1 MQRAVEQAANHL
13 NFTLLNKKSVL
24 GPPMSLDKTDVEK
37 IAHLARLSI
46 DDADIPNYARDLT
59 TIFGLV
65 EQLSSVDTDNISP
78 MAHPLDAVQRLR
90 PDQVSETDQREQF
103 QAIAP
108 KTEAGV
114 YLVPQV
120 IE

>member
-1 MQRAVEQAANHL
+1 
-13 NFTLLNKKSVL
+13 
-24 GPPMSLDKTDVEK
+24 MSLDKTDVEK
-37 IAHLARLSI
+37 IAHLARLAI
-46 DDADIPNYARDLT
+46 DEADIPDYARDLNS
-59 TIFGLV
+59 IFGLV
-65 EQLSSVDTDNISP
+65 EQLSEADTSDITP
-78 MAHPLDAVQRLR
+78 MAHPLDANQRLR
-90 PDQVSETDQREQF
+90 ADVVTEVDQRETF

>member
-1 MQRAVEQAANHL
+1 MNAAD
-13 NFTLLNKKSVL
+13 T
-24 GPPMSLDKTDVEK
+24 TD
-37 IAHLARLSI
+37 
-46 DDADIPNYARDLT
+46 
-59 TIFGLV
+59 
-65 EQLSSVDTDNISP
+65 ISP

-90 PDQVSETDQREQF
+90 PDVVKESDQREQF
-103 QAIAP
+103 QSIAP

>member
-1 MQRAVEQAANHL
+1 
-13 NFTLLNKKSVL
+13 
-24 GPPMSLDKTDVEK
+24 MSLDKTDVEK
-37 IAHLARLSI
+37 IAHLARLAI
-46 DDADIPNYARDLT
+46 DDQAIPHYARDLT
-59 TIFGLV
+59 NIFDLV
-65 EQLSSVDTDNISP
+65 EQLSAVDTSSIIP
-78 MAHPLDAVQRLR
+78 MAHPLDANQRLR
-90 PDQVSETDQREQF
+90 PDTVTESNQRELF

>member
-1 MQRAVEQAANHL
+1 
-13 NFTLLNKKSVL
+13 
-24 GPPMSLDKTDVEK
+24 MSLDKTDVEK
-37 IAHLARLSI
+37 IAHLARLAI
-46 DDADIPNYARDLT
+46 NEGDIPDYARDLNN
-59 TIFGLV
+59 IFNLV
-65 EQLSSVDTDNISP
+65 EQLSTADTSNVTP
-78 MAHPLDAVQRLR
+78 MAHPLDANQRLR
-90 PDQVSETDQREQF
+90 ADEVTETDQRETF

>member
-1 MQRAVEQAANHL
+1 MQWAVGQATNHL
-13 NFTLLNKKSVL
+13 NFTLSSKKSAL
-24 GPPMSLDKTDVEK
+24 GPSMSLDKTDVEK
-37 IAHLARLSI
+37 IAHLARLAI
-46 DDADIPNYARDLT
+46 DVSDIPDYAQDLT

-65 EQLSSVDTDNISP
+65 EQLSSVNTDGITP

-90 PDQVSETDQREQF
+90 PDHVTEIDQREQF

-114 YLVPQV
+114 YLVPLV

>member
-1 MQRAVEQAANHL
+1 
-13 NFTLLNKKSVL
+13 
-24 GPPMSLDKTDVEK
+24 MSLDKTDVEK
-37 IAHLARLSI
+37 IAHLARLAI
-46 DDADIPNYARDLT
+46 DDKAIPHYADNLNVILAL
-59 TIFGLV
+59 F
-65 EQLSSVDTDNISP
+65 EQMSAVDTTDIGP
-78 MAHPLDAVQRLR
+78 MAHPLDANQRLR
-90 PDQVSETDQREQF
+90 EDVVTETDQRDIF

>member
-1 MQRAVEQAANHL
+1 
-13 NFTLLNKKSVL
+13 
-24 GPPMSLDKTDVEK
+24 
-37 IAHLARLSI
+37 
-46 DDADIPNYARDLT
+46 
-59 TIFGLV
+59 
-65 EQLSSVDTDNISP
+65 
-78 MAHPLDAVQRLR
+78 MAHPLDASQRLR
-90 PDQVSETDQREQF
+90 PDAVTETNQREQF